1 MSSRPGSHRLR
12 PLGPLLCFG
21 IVHASI
27 GSHAY
32 WAPGVVFR
40 DAGAQAAAFVLAA
53 GLAFALLAEKLAEV
67 AERHPG
73 GGGAVSVASDAFGG
87 TAGALAGALL
97 LVDYVLLAAVSAV
110 AGFTQLAAVFP
121 ALADRVTHLALAGL
135 AGLGLLVW
143 TGVRGAADASA
154 AASLAALATLAVL
167 AGAAGWRVQ
176 ADEWRDLGTTL
187 GQARELGW
195 PALLA
200 GFATGCLAF
209 GGLESLPHLSPALAP
224 PRRRTARRA
233 ALALMAAALATLPL
247 LTGLATTRVDPG
259 AANPDALL
267 VELTATAGVRG
278 LRLAVALAGAALLLF
293 AANTALVGACHVCS
307 ALAQTGFLPGRI
319 VRRSRR
325 FGTPALAIL
334 AVVVLAGGAIRIA
347 RGDLDALARVHA
359 FGLLGALALASLAVD
374 RQRLRRRAL
383 GPAFAAGLGV
393 SLLFLAAWAAAA
405 VARPQ
410 ATLVGVGST
419 LALLAAFSASR
430 AARRRSALAAA
441 AGAPGRG
448 DRAGAAH
455 ILTLPEALELRP
467 AYTPKTI
474 LCLRG
479 PNERLL
485 EEALVHLR
493 GQREWEAAVLFV
505 DEIPGIFVPREN
517 EPSSEARAVLADATA
532 WLGERG
538 VAALPIWRLAHD
550 AGDAIADA
558 ARQLGAEAVV
568 VGASRRGAAWQWLRG
583 SVVARLVASASERMR
598 VVVVG

>member
-1 MSSRPGSHRLR
+1 LSSRPGSHRLR

-21 IVHASI
+21 IVHASV

-40 DAGAQAAAFVLAA
+40 DSGAQAAAFVLAA

-67 AERHPG
+67 AERHAG
-73 GGGAVSVASDAFGG
+73 GGGAVSVASDAFGD

-121 ALADRVTHLALAGL
+121 ALADRVTPLALAGL
-135 AGLGLLVW
+135 AWLGLLVW
-143 TGVRGAADASA
+143 TGVRGAAAASA

-167 AGAAGWRVQ
+167 AGAAGWRLQ
-176 ADEWRDLGTTL
+176 ADEWRELGTTL
-187 GQARELGW
+187 GQARELAW

-200 GFATGCLAF
+200 GFATACLAF
-209 GGLESLPHLSPALAP
+209 GGLESLAHLSPAMAP

-247 LTGLATTRVDPG
+247 LTALATTRIDPV
-259 AANPDALL
+259 AENPGALL

-278 LRLAVALAGAALLLF
+278 LGLAVALSGAVALLF
-293 AANTALVGACHVCS
+293 AANTALVGACHACS
-307 ALAQTGFLPGRI
+307 ALAQAGFLPGRI

-325 FGTPALAIL
+325 FGTPAVAIL
-334 AVVVLAGGAIRIA
+334 AAVVRAGGAIRIA
-347 RGDLDALARVHA
+347 HGDVDALAHVYA
-359 FGLLGALALASLAVD
+359 FGLLGALALTSLAVD

-383 GPAFAAGLGV
+383 GPAFAAGLAI
-393 SLLFLAAWAAAA
+393 SLLFLAAWAATA

-410 ATLVGVGST
+410 AALVGVGST
-419 LALLAAFSASR
+419 LALLGAFSASR
-430 AARRRSALAAA
+430 AARRRSALA

-517 EPSSEARAVLADATA
+517 EPSAEARAVLADATA